1 MAGLQFVGVGAFIL
15 RACPYPA
22 NTPAMKRQQALGCRA
37 SRYKLFSTSL
47 TESQE
52 WRHIHFMHHK

>member
-22 NTPAMKRQQALGCRA
+22 NTPAMKRQQAL
-37 SRYKLFSTSL
+37 SRIRMLAYFAWTNKLYAQQAAEADELYS
-47 TESQE
+47 
-52 WRHIHFMHHK
+52 